1 MAEKKKIIIVCGE
14 TSGDTHAGQLAGN
27 IIKLNPEVE
36 ILAVGGHH
44 LKESGATLFY
54 DIKELSV
61 LGFFDVIKKLPLF
74 FRLRTIILERIK
86 LFKPDLIILV
96 DFSGFNLRLAKAINK
111 QIPVIYYI
119 SPQVWASREGR
130 VKTIKEYISKM
141 IVFFKFEEEFY
152 RKHGFIVDFVGHP
165 LLDFVAP
172 TMSKNEFLSGNR
184 LSTSKTTI
192 ALLPGSRENEIKRI
206 LPVML
211 KTAKLLSKKIKEIQ
225 FIIAKPPGL
234 DWEVYNK
241 ELKNIDL
248 DIKIIEDKTYDC
260 LNSADFCLVASG
272 TATLETAILQK
283 PCAVIYK
290 MGLLNYLLYR
300 PQVKVAFIS
309 LVNILSKKEII
320 PEFVQFKALPQKISE
335 EALKI
340 LLDPAESTRM
350 KNDLSQIRSLL
361 GEKGA
366 SLRAAQIVVD
376 FLNKSHQDTTSPV
389 TG

>member
-14 TSGDTHAGQLAGN
+14 TSGDTHAGALAQN
-27 IIKLNPEVE
+27 IKKLNPDIE
-36 ILAVGGHH
+36 ILAVGGTH
-44 LKESGATLFY
+44 LKAAGATLFY
-54 DIKELSV
+54 DIKGLSV

-74 FRLRTIILERIK
+74 FRLKAIILEKIR
-86 LFKPDLIILV
+86 LFKPDAVILV

-111 QIPVIYYI
+111 TIPVIYYI

-130 VKTIKEYISKM
+130 VNTIKEYVSKM

-152 RKHGFIVDFVGHP
+152 RKHAFSVDFVGHP

-172 TMSKNEFLSGNR
+172 TINKDQFLSENK
-184 LSTSKTTI
+184 LSGAKTTI
-192 ALLPGSRENEIKRI
+192 GLLPGSRETEIKRI

-211 KTAKLLSKKIKEIQ
+211 ETAKLLSEKIKEIQ

-234 DWEVYNK
+234 NWETYNNQ
-241 ELKNIDL
+241 LKNTDL
-248 DIKIIEDKTYDC
+248 DIKIIEGKTYDC
-260 LNSADFCLVASG
+260 LNTCDFCLVASG

-309 LVNILSKKEII
+309 LVNILSGKKII
-320 PEFVQFKALPQKISE
+320 PEFVQFKAQPEVIAKA
-335 EALKI
+335 ALKI
-340 LLDPAESTRM
+340 LLDPAESARM
-350 KNDLSQIRSLL
+350 KNDLGQLKTLL
-361 GEKGA
+361 GQKGA
-366 SLRAAQIVVD
+366 SLRAAQIVID
-376 FLNKSHQDTTSPV
+376 FLNKTNPAN
-389 TG
+389 